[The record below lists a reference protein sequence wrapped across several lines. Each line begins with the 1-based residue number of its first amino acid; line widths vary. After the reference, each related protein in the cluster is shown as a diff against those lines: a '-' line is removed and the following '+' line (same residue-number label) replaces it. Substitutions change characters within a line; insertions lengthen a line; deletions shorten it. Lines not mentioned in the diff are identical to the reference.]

1 MRKEAPF
8 FLLLAGLICS
18 FSACTSGIS
27 TDYKR
32 QLETVLNQSSRADS
46 LRLLLHK
53 TPHDEQEAMAYLIAW
68 MPQGDRDTMNLDLL
82 KENVA
87 YACRVRSEFSWTKA
101 LPDSI
106 FLNEV
111 LPYAV
116 VDETRDSWRQDFYN
130 RFAPRVAK
138 CTDIRA
144 AIDTIN
150 RIIPEVVGVEYNT
163 LREKTNQ
170 SSAESIRQG
179 MASCTGLSILLVD
192 AFRSVGI
199 PTRFAGTA
207 AWHDN
212 RGNHSWTEVWIDGT
226 WFSTEYYQPPALD
239 KAWFMADAG
248 KSVSGDH
255 THGIYAVSFR
265 PTGDWFPM
273 AWNEDARSVH
283 GIDVSQRYRDI
294 YSESTQILT
303 KQGTHT
309 NVTFMMFRDKQHS
322 SDSGDR
328 VEANVDVFCNDI
340 QVGGGRTAGPLQD
353 MNDALSFLLE
363 KGNTYTF
370 TYENSRGEKT
380 TVEVLVGNDPMTVK
394 GYMQ

>member
-1 MRKEAPF
+1 
-8 FLLLAGLICS
+8 
-18 FSACTSGIS
+18 
-27 TDYKR
+27 
-32 QLETVLNQSSRADS
+32 
-46 LRLLLHK
+46 
-53 TPHDEQEAMAYLIAW
+53 
-68 MPQGDRDTMNLDLL
+68 
-82 KENVA
+82 
-87 YACRVRSEFSWTKA
+87 
-101 LPDSI
+101 
-106 FLNEV
+106 
-111 LPYAV
+111 
-116 VDETRDSWRQDFYN
+116 
-130 RFAPRVAK
+130 
-138 CTDIRA
+138 
-144 AIDTIN
+144 
-150 RIIPEVVGVEYNT
+150 
-163 LREKTNQ
+163 
-170 SSAESIRQG
+170 

-199 PTRFAGTA
+199 PARFAGTA

-265 PTGDWFPM
+265 PTGDRFPM
-273 AWNEDARSVH
+273 AWNEEARSVH
-283 GIDVSQRYRDI
+283 GIDISQRYRDI
-294 YSESTQILT
+294 YTESTQILT
-303 KQGTHT
+303 KQGNHT

-328 VEANVDVFCNDI
+328 VEANVDVFCNGV
-340 QVGGGRTAGPLQD
+340 QVGGGRTAGPLQV

-363 KGNTYTF
+363 KGHTYTF
-370 TYENSRGEKT
+370 AYKNSRGEKT

>member
-1 MRKEAPF
+1 MKKSIPL
-8 FLLLAGLICS
+8 FLLLAGSIYS
-18 FSACTSGIS
+18 FSACTSGTS

-32 QLETVLNQSSRADS
+32 QLETVLDHSPRADS
-46 LRLLLHK
+46 LRSLLHQ
-53 TPHDEQEAMAYLIAW
+53 TPRDEQKAMAYLIAW
-68 MPQGDRDTMNLDLL
+68 MPQEDRDTMSLNLL
-82 KENVA
+82 KENVE
-87 YACRVRSEFSWTKA
+87 YACRARTEFSWTKT

-116 VDETRDSWRQDFYN
+116 VDETRDSWRKDFYH
-130 RFAPRVAK
+130 RFASRVAQ
-138 CTDIRA
+138 CADMRA

-170 SSAESIRQG
+170 SPSESIRQG

-199 PTRFAGTA
+199 PARFAGTA

-212 RGNHSWTEVWIDGT
+212 RGNHSWTEVWIDGA

-239 KAWFMADAG
+239 KIWFMADAG

-255 THGIYAVSFR
+255 THGIYAVSFK

-273 AWNEDARSVH
+273 VWNEQSRDVH
-283 GIDVSQRYRDI
+283 GVDVSKRYRDI
-294 YSESTQILT
+294 YAESTKTIME
-303 KQGTHT
+303 QGTHT
-309 NVTFMMFRDKQHS
+309 NVTFMMFRDKQHA

-328 VEANVDVFCNDI
+328 VKANVDVFCNGM
-340 QVGGGRTAGPLQD
+340 QVGGGSTAGPLQD
-353 MNDALSFLLE
+353 MNDALNFLLE
-363 KGNTYTF
+363 KGHSYTF
-370 TYENSRGEKT
+370 SYENSQGEKT
-380 TVEVLVGNDPMTVK
+380 SVEVFVGNDPITVK

>member
-8 FLLLAGLICS
+8 FLLLVGLICS
-18 FSACTSGIS
+18 LSTCTSGIS

-138 CTDIRA
+138 CADIRA

-170 SSAESIRQG
+170 SPAESIRQG

-199 PTRFAGTA
+199 PARFAGTA

-226 WFSTEYYQPPALD
+226 WFSTEYYQPPVLD

-283 GIDVSQRYRDI
+283 GINVSQRYRDI
-294 YSESTQILT
+294 YTESTQILT

-309 NVTFMMFRDKQHS
+309 NVTFMMFRDKRHS

-328 VEANVDVFCNDI
+328 VEANVDVFCNGI
-340 QVGGGRTAGPLQD
+340 QVGGGRTAGP
-353 MNDALSFLLE
+353 
-363 KGNTYTF
+363 
-370 TYENSRGEKT
+370 
-380 TVEVLVGNDPMTVK
+380 
-394 GYMQ
+394 

>member
-18 FSACTSGIS
+18 LSACTSGIS
-27 TDYKR
+27 TDYKQ

-87 YACRVRSEFSWTKA
+87 
-101 LPDSI
+101 
-106 FLNEV
+106 
-111 LPYAV
+111 
-116 VDETRDSWRQDFYN
+116 
-130 RFAPRVAK
+130 
-138 CTDIRA
+138 
-144 AIDTIN
+144 IDTIN

-170 SSAESIRQG
+170 SPAESIRQG

-199 PTRFAGTA
+199 PARFAGTA

-212 RGNHSWTEVWIDGT
+212 RGNHSWTEVWINGA

-265 PTGDWFPM
+265 PAGDWFPM
-273 AWNEDARSVH
+273 AWNENARSIH

-294 YSESTQILT
+294 YSESIQTLT

-309 NVTFMMFRDKQHS
+309 NVTFMMFRDKRHNS
-322 SDSGDR
+322 NSGDR
-328 VEANVDVFCNDI
+328 VEANVDVFCNGV

-363 KGNTYTF
+363 KGHTYTF
-370 TYENSRGEKT
+370 AYENSRGEKT
-380 TVEVLVGNDPMTVK
+380 TVEVLVGNDPVTVK